1 MAGIGGMASSALVVR
16 LINLPTESAPLMRFD
31 SSIRLFDSARKLM
44 PGGVSSPVRAISPH
58 PFYTSRADG
67 PYLWDCDGNRFID
80 YCLAYGP
87 MILGHRHPAI
97 RDAVADQMDRG
108 WLYGT
113 PSELEVRLAQRISA
127 HYPSMERLR
136 FVSSGTEATMAAI
149 RVARGSTGRDMIIKI
164 EGGFHGAHDSV
175 LVKAGSG
182 ATTLGIPDSRGI
194 PVDAT
199 KNTLQV
205 PYNDP
210 AALEAVL
217 ERNSS
222 QIACLIMEPVLGNIG
237 PVLPEKGYLQ
247 EVRRLT
253 EKNDVLLIFDEVITG
268 FRLSLGG
275 AQELFG
281 IKPDLTTLGKIIGGG
296 FPIGVFGGRGDLMDH
311 VAPGGAIYQAG
322 TFNGSPVSLAAGLA
336 TLDVLE
342 KEDTLHKLNRTA
354 EGMRSAL
361 KEIVEDLGLD
371 YSVVGIA
378 SMFKIFFGPEPHNYA
393 QALKCDR
400 TGYLQFFCRMLNSG
414 IFLTPS
420 QYETDFI
427 SAAHNQDV
435 IETTLEAFRSC
446 LKS

>member
-1 MAGIGGMASSALVVR
+1 
-16 LINLPTESAPLMRFD
+16 MRFD
-31 SSIRLFDSARKLM
+31 SSIRLFDSARRLM

-58 PFYTSRADG
+58 PFYTARADG

-113 PSELEVRLAQRISA
+113 PSELEVNLAGRISG

-149 RVARGSTGRDMIIKI
+149 RVARGSSGKDMIIKI

-182 ATTLGIPDSRGI
+182 ATTLGIPDSQGV
-194 PVDAT
+194 PADAVR
-199 KNTLQV
+199 NTLQV

-210 AALEAVL
+210 AALEEVM
-217 ERNSS
+217 EQFCG

-237 PVLPEKGYLQ
+237 PILPEKGYLQ

-253 EKNDVLLIFDEVITG
+253 EKNDILLIFDEVITG

-296 FPIGVFGGRGDLMDH
+296 FPIGVFGGRADLMDR

-322 TFNGSPVSLAAGLA
+322 TFNGSPASLAAGLA
-336 TLDVLE
+336 TLDVME
-342 KEDTLHKLNRTA
+342 KENTLHKLNRMGA
-354 EGMRSAL
+354 EMRSAL

-378 SMFKIFFGPEPHNYA
+378 SMFKIFFGPEPHDYA

-400 TGYLQFFCRMLNSG
+400 AGYLQLFRRMLNSG
-414 IFLTPS
+414 VFLTPS

-427 SAAHNQDV
+427 SAAHTQDV

>member
-1 MAGIGGMASSALVVR
+1 MMMAGYALVAR
-16 LINLPTESAPLMRFD
+16 LINLPRESPPLMRFD
-31 SSIRLFDSARKLM
+31 SSIRLFDSARRLM

-58 PFYTSRADG
+58 PFYTARADG

-113 PSELEVRLAQRISA
+113 PSELEVNLAGRISG

-149 RVARGSTGRDMIIKI
+149 RVARGSSGKDMIIKI

-182 ATTLGIPDSRGI
+182 ATTLGIPDSQGV
-194 PVDAT
+194 PADAVR
-199 KNTLQV
+199 NTLQV

-210 AALEAVL
+210 AALEEVM
-217 ERNSS
+217 EQFCG

-237 PVLPEKGYLQ
+237 PILPEKGYLQ

-253 EKNDVLLIFDEVITG
+253 EKNDILLIFDEVITG

-296 FPIGVFGGRGDLMDH
+296 FPIGVFGGRADLMDR

-322 TFNGSPVSLAAGLA
+322 TFNGSPASLAAGLA
-336 TLDVLE
+336 TLDVME
-342 KEDTLHKLNRTA
+342 KENTLHKLNRMGA
-354 EGMRSAL
+354 EMRSAL

-378 SMFKIFFGPEPHNYA
+378 SMFKIFFGPEPHDYA

-400 TGYLQFFCRMLNSG
+400 AGYLQLFRRMLNSG
-414 IFLTPS
+414 VFLTPS

-427 SAAHNQDV
+427 SAAHTQDV